1 MLQRVV
7 LARRGGGMMIRA
19 PRRAELGYRQ
29 RLVLARASASG
40 DAAAPAVASVGK
52 AAVQVPFAI
61 ATIMIIF
68 LLTEPHKR
76 AAVPYPTAAPHGVAL
91 L

>member
-7 LARRGGGMMIRA
+7 LARRGGGMMS
-19 PRRAELGYRQ
+19 RAELGYRQ

-40 DAAAPAVASVGK
+40 DGAAPAVASVGK

-68 LLTEPHKR
+68 LLYDKVR
-76 AAVPYPTAAPHGVAL
+76 AHSVC
-91 L
+91 

>member
-7 LARRGGGMMIRA
+7 LARHGGGMMIPA
-19 PRRAELGYRQ
+19 PPRRAELGYRQ

-68 LLTEPHKR
+68 LLYDKVR
-76 AAVPYPTAAPHGVAL
+76 AHSVC
-91 L
+91 

>member
-7 LARRGGGMMIRA
+7 LARHGGGMMIPA

-68 LLTEPHKR
+68 LLYDKVR
-76 AAVPYPTAAPHGVAL
+76 AHSVC
-91 L
+91 